1 MIEQWGVIPEGRTN
15 TKVNILSYS
24 SPSNYAVVLG
34 GQSYN
39 TAYHYNKNNNYFY
52 VNISDY
58 LDEIDWL
65 TIGY

>member
-1 MIEQWGVIPEGRTN
+1 MGGVIPEGRKE

-24 SPSNYAVVLG
+24 SPSNYTIVLG

-39 TAYHYNKNNNYFY
+39 TARQYNKNNNYFY
-52 VNISDY
+52 VNILEY
-58 LDEIDWL
+58 YDEIDWL